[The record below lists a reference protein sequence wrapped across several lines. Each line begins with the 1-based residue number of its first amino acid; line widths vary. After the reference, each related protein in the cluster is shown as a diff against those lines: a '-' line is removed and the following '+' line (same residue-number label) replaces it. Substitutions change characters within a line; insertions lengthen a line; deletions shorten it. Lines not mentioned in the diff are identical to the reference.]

1 MVDMKTVIVDSHKEV
16 LPYWFRE
23 YLELKMPLVGVR
35 IDEHHDMNHECPALP
50 AREGRQN
57 LEYVAKIMPYLFE
70 YAKRDLNEGNFTCPA
85 VHSGVVVV
93 LYHFNP
99 REEKI
104 DAYGRIS
111 GSKII
116 DAPKTKEKYTLVAG
130 RRRKRIVWDEAL
142 TKLKEWRGKTIPLS
156 QKITLDNFRADL
168 KESFFP
174 VAIEFDLDALYGI
187 SDRGPV
193 EEVVAKRLEKARS
206 ILECICS
213 PKFTCIARSQTPR
226 AYVPSEVVD
235 SLEGAV
241 RDVIEMTYA

>member
-1 MVDMKTVIVDSHKEV
+1 MKTIIIDSHKEV
-16 LPYWFRE
+16 LPYWFKE

-35 IDEHHDMNHECPALP
+35 IDEHHDMSHECPALP

-57 LEYVAKIMPYLFE
+57 FEYLTKIMPYLIE
-70 YAKRDLNEGNFTCPA
+70 YAKMELNEGNFTCPA
-85 VHSGVVVV
+85 VHSGVVAV

-99 REEKI
+99 RKEEI

-116 DAPKTKEKYTLVAG
+116 DPPRTREKYALVGG

-142 TKLKEWRGKTIPLS
+142 TKLKDRQGKTIPLS
-156 QKITLDNFRADL
+156 QKITLEKFRADL
-168 KESFFP
+168 KESGFP
-174 VAIEFDLDALYGI
+174 IVIEFDLDGLYGI
-187 SDRGPV
+187 FDRGPV

-206 ILECICS
+206 VLECVS
-213 PKFTCIARSQTPR
+213 APKFACIARSQTPR
-226 AYVPSEVVD
+226 AYVPAEVVD

>member
-1 MVDMKTVIVDSHKEV
+1 MKTVVVDSHKEV

-50 AREGRQN
+50 AREGWQKF
-57 LEYVAKIMPYLFE
+57 EYLARLMPYILE
-70 YAKRDLNEGNFTCPA
+70 YAKRCLNEGNFTCPA
-85 VHSGVVVV
+85 VHSGVVAA

-99 REEKI
+99 REEEI

-116 DAPKTKEKYTLVAG
+116 SAPKTKERYELVG
-130 RRRKRIVWDEAL
+130 GKRSKRIVWDE
-142 TKLKEWRGKTIPLS
+142 TYTRLKMQKGKTIPLS
-156 QKITLDNFRADL
+156 EKITSDEFRADL
-168 KESFFP
+168 EERTFP

-187 SDRGPV
+187 NDRGRV
-193 EEVVAKRLEKARS
+193 EDVAAKRLEKARR
-206 ILECICS
+206 ILECVDS
-213 PKFTCIARSQTPR
+213 PRLACVARSQTPR
-226 AYVPSEVVD
+226 AYVPAEVVD

-241 RDVIEMTYA
+241 LDVIEMTYA

>member
-1 MVDMKTVIVDSHKEV
+1 MKIVIVDSHKEV

-23 YLELKMPLVGVR
+23 YLELRMPLVGVR

-50 AREGRQN
+50 AREGRQTFEYLARLAPSI
-57 LEYVAKIMPYLFE
+57 LEYAN
-70 YAKRDLNEGNFTCPA
+70 DLNEGNFTCPA
-85 VHSGVVVV
+85 LHSGVVVV

-99 REEKI
+99 REEDI

-116 DAPKTKEKYTLVAG
+116 DAPKTKERLNLVGGKG
-130 RRRKRIVWDEAL
+130 RKWIVWDEAF
-142 TKLKEWRGKTIPLS
+142 TKLKKKKGKIIPSS
-156 QKITLDNFRADL
+156 QKITLDRFRKDIE
-168 KESFFP
+168 ESLFP

-193 EEVVAKRLEKARS
+193 EEVVAERLEKARRVLDCVS
-206 ILECICS
+206 S
-213 PKFTCIARSQTPR
+213 PRFACIARSQTPR
-226 AYVPSEVVD
+226 AYVPAEVVD